1 MDRYYEL
8 LLELKDTF
16 GLIEAK
22 RQAKNRIQN
31 EYLDELLDTEK
42 KLTVDEKLD
51 KIITILNLMRK

>member
-8 LLELKDTF
+8 IHELKDTL
-16 GLIEAK
+16 GLLEAQ
-22 RQAKNRIQN
+22 RQAKDRIQN
-31 EYLDELLDTEK
+31 EYLDELLEKK

>member
-22 RQAKNRIQN
+22 RQAKNQTQN

>member
-16 GLIEAK
+16 GLIEAQ
-22 RQAKNRIQN
+22 RQAKNQTQN

>member
-16 GLIEAK
+16 GLIEAQ
-22 RQAKNRIQN
+22 RRAKNQTQN